1 MIGSR
6 TSGDARLPALLVLSF
21 HTPPFFSK
29 FVKTIFFST
38 MAKPNTEPI
47 TQSIDSLRT
56 ESSPDSVTPARVA
69 NLLQAIVNL
78 ISALSMVPDTEVADI
93 MQMINNAVS
102 TANAASSAASAAQTN
117 ANNKKITQFKA
128 EATAEGVALTVKQ
141 SGHTALTFLFPV
153 ADASHA
159 GIVLPAVLQQ
169 ISNAATAAANNAVAQ
184 LLLSTYA
191 NSVKFGTKSVGGA
204 TLQKEI
210 PAATKTKAGVMS
222 SADKTKLDA
231 LPASGIAAL
240 DAAARVPAANAPQ
253 VMIRN
258 VADQSGYF
266 DEHPLQNGDFWF
278 EGGHIFFHESATSD
292 IDMGVPS
299 KNVVYCHTD
308 TDILYRWTGSVFT
321 PTKTNPNEGLEM
333 RRINVYSASTK
344 RYDVPSGIFAR
355 IHPTTNVLNINL
367 LAPTSGVPFYRIFL
381 DSGAFFDD
389 SDALIVDQINWPLSV
404 NWQNEPPTVDDVVEN
419 YGVIV
424 TIIDKYARF
433 DKY

>member
-1 MIGSR
+1 
-6 TSGDARLPALLVLSF
+6 
-21 HTPPFFSK
+21 
-29 FVKTIFFST
+29 

-69 NLLQAIVNL
+69 NLLKAIVDL
-78 ISALSMVPDTEVADI
+78 INALSMVPDTEVADI

-128 EATAEGVALTVKQ
+128 EATAEGVTLTVKQ
-141 SGHTALTFLFPV
+141 SGHTALTFSFPV
-153 ADASHA
+153 ADASQA
-159 GIVLPAVLQQ
+159 GIVLPSVLQS
-169 ISNAATAAANNAVAQ
+169 IS
-184 LLLSTYA
+184 
-191 NSVKFGTKSVGGA
+191 
-204 TLQKEI
+204 
-210 PAATKTKAGVMS
+210 
-222 SADKTKLDA
+222 
-231 LPASGIAAL
+231 
-240 DAAARVPAANAPQ
+240 DAAALAVKNKLSEITFSYGVTGLTMAFKNAEKEIMVSKTLPIASLSRAGLLSPAQYKKLDSIPAEGVAPVDEAGRVPGANAPQ

-258 VADQSGYF
+258 IENQSGYF
-266 DEHPLQNGDFWF
+266 DEHPLLNGDFWF
-278 EGGHIFFHESATSD
+278 DSGHIFFHESATSD

-321 PTKTNPNEGLEM
+321 PVKTNPNEGLEQ

-344 RYDVPSGIFAR
+344 RYDVPSSVFAR
-355 IHPTTNVLNINL
+355 IHPTTNVLNMNL
-367 LAPTSGVPFYRIFL
+367 LPPTSGVPFYRIFL

-389 SDALIVDQINWPLSV
+389 SDALIVDEINWPL
-404 NWQNEPPTVDDVVEN
+404 NIHWQNEPPTVDDVVEN

-424 TIIDKYARF
+424 TIIDKYARYE
-433 DKY
+433 KY

>member
-1 MIGSR
+1 
-6 TSGDARLPALLVLSF
+6 
-21 HTPPFFSK
+21 
-29 FVKTIFFST
+29 

-47 TQSIDSLRT
+47 TQSIDALRT
-56 ESSPDSVTPARVA
+56 ESSPDAVNPARVA
-69 NLLQAIVNL
+69 NLLQAIVDL
-78 ISALSMVPDTEVADI
+78 INALTMVPDSEVTDI
-93 MQMINNAVS
+93 IQRINNAVS
-102 TANAASSAASAAQTN
+102 TAQSAQSTAAAAKTAAD
-117 ANNKKITQFKA
+117 NKKITQFKA
-128 EATAEGVALTVKQ
+128 DAAEDSVTLTVKQ
-141 SGHTALTFLFPV
+141 AGHTAMTFSFPI

-191 NSVKFGTKSVGGA
+191 NRVTFGTKSAGGA
-204 TLQKEI
+204 TLQKDI
-210 PAATKTKAGVMS
+210 PAATQSKAGVMS

-308 TDILYRWTGSVFT
+308 TDILYRWTGTMFT
-321 PTKTNPNEGLEM
+321 PIKTNPNEGLEM

-344 RYDVPSGIFAR
+344 RYDIPSGVFSYIK
-355 IHPTTNVLNINL
+355 PSTNILNINL
-367 LAPTSGVPFYRIFL
+367 LPPTSGMPVYRVFL
-381 DSGAFFDD
+381 DCGAFFDD
-389 SDALIVDQINWPLSV
+389 GDALIVDQINWPL
-404 NWQNEPPTVDDVVEN
+404 NIHWQNEPPTIDDVIEGF
-419 YGVIV
+419 GVIV
-424 TIIDKYARF
+424 TVTDKFARF

>member
-29 FVKTIFFST
+29 FVKTNFFST

-47 TQSIDSLRT
+47 TQSIDALRT
-56 ESSPDSVTPARVA
+56 ESSPDAVNPARVA
-69 NLLQAIVNL
+69 NLLQAIVDL
-78 ISALSMVPDTEVADI
+78 INALTMVPDSEVTNI
-93 MQMINNAVS
+93 IQQINNAVS

-128 EATAEGVALTVKQ
+128 DAAADAVTLTVKQ
-141 SGHTALTFLFPV
+141 AGHTAMTFSFPI

-191 NSVKFGTKSVGGA
+191 NKVTFGTKTANDTV
-204 TLQKEI
+204 LQKDI
-210 PAATKTKAGVMS
+210 PAATQSKAGVMS

-344 RYDVPSGIFAR
+344 RYDIPSGIFAR

-389 SDALIVDQINWPLSV
+389 SDALIVDQINWPI
-404 NWQNEPPTVDDVVEN
+404 NTHWQNEPPTIDDVIEN

-424 TIIDKYARF
+424 TIIDDFARF